1 MADTVQ
7 PTSSDL
13 APIQDRLRRELPR
26 LVEEYHVATLGIFG
40 SYVRDEQQ
48 PGSDLDLLVTF
59 SRPLGL
65 LRFSA
70 LTNYL
75 SDLLGLRVDL
85 VMKSALKPRI
95 AERILAEVVEV

>member
-7 PTSSDL
+7 PTSSEL
-13 APIQDRLRRELPR
+13 ATIRDRLRRELPR
-26 LVEEYHVATLGIFG
+26 LAEEYHVATLGIFG
-40 SYVRDEQQ
+40 SYVRHEQH

-70 LTNYL
+70 LANSL

-95 AERILAEVVEV
+95 GERILAEVMAV